1 MSSAL
6 TIPVKWFVDDVT
18 SALTEIS
25 RDAEDLRTTVANDAF
40 TLAAGFVDADERLTD
55 DELWALTAAF
65 GPLLETQL
73 AGATPDTLRSTGL
86 ITGKRATI
94 DRPSEL
100 FQLLVDADHRDG
112 TVRSHVYYKAA
123 VDLAFAVAAIDA
135 HTSIDELDSIERFR
149 GTLLRAMDAAGV
161 RRPGQPAPTPTPAAP
176 TPSTPRPQTT
186 TEATTAPPPEK
197 DPPPRPIDELYAE
210 LDGLVGLDEVKKEVR
225 RTADLAR
232 IEKVRLDRGLPIL
245 QRSRHLVFT
254 GNPGTGKTTVAR
266 LLAQI
271 YRTLGVVSRGHL
283 VERDRS
289 QLVAGFIGQTAPL
302 VRKAFDDADGGM
314 LLIDEA
320 YALARG
326 GPTDFGLE
334 AIDTVVKLAEDR
346 RDTIIVVLAGY
357 PEEMAVLVD
366 ANPGMRSR
374 FPKTIFF
381 PDYSNDELM
390 QIFDSLGKKPK
401 YTCDDA
407 ARAKVRAYFEAQPRT
422 RGFGNGRLARNL
434 FEAAIA
440 QQATRL
446 AGLRSEPTDEQLC
459 TLIAADIPD
468 AIPSQ

>member
-25 RDAEDLRTTVANDAF
+25 RDAKELRTTVANDAF

-86 ITGKRATI
+86 ITGKRAMI
-94 DRPSEL
+94 DRPSDL
-100 FQLLVDADHRDG
+100 FQLLVDADRRDG

-123 VDLAFAVAAIDA
+123 VDLAFAVAAVDA
-135 HTSIDELDSIERFR
+135 HTSRDELDSIERFR
-149 GTLLRAMDAAGV
+149 ATLLRAMDAAGV
-161 RRPGQPAPTPTPAAP
+161 RRPGQPAPTPTPGSP
-176 TPSTPRPQTT
+176 TPPSSSAHAP
-186 TEATTAPPPEK
+186 ATAPPPEQ
-197 DPPPRPIDELYAE
+197 DPPPRPIEELYAE

-232 IEKVRLDRGLPIL
+232 IEKVRHDRGLPIL

-381 PDYSNDELM
+381 PDYTNDELM

-401 YTCDDA
+401 YVCDEQ
-407 ARAKVRAYFEAQPRT
+407 ARAKVRAYFEVQPRT

-446 AGLRSEPTDEQLC
+446 AVLQSEPTDEQLC
-459 TLIAADIPD
+459 TLTAADIPD
-468 AIPSQ
+468 AIAGL